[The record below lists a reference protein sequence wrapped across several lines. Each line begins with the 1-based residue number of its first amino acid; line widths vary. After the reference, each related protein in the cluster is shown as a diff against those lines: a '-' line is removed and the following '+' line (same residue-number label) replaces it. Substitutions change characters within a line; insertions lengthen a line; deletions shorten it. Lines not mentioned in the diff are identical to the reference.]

1 MSDKNQPVVHAVV
14 PSAGRGTR
22 FLPITKSVPKEMLP
36 VVDRPSIEYI
46 VREATDAGI
55 EDVLFVTR
63 AGKQAIEDYFD
74 AEPGLE
80 ADLEKGGKEK
90 ALEYVNEYK
99 KYARVHSVR
108 QGHPL
113 GLGHAIL
120 QAKSHVGDAPFAVL
134 LPDDLMEPGSQLLR
148 KMIQVR
154 GALGG
159 TVVALLK
166 VTPEQATAYAST
178 AVETLPIPEGVDLE
192 DIEGAARRR
201 QVQSSGPP
209 VHLRPVLDAAQ
220 QPVGDTGCAARA

>member
-1 MSDKNQPVVHAVV
+1 MSEKNQPVVHAVV

-80 ADLEKGGKEK
+80 ADLEKAGKEK

-108 QGHPL
+108 QGHPS
-113 GLGHAIL
+113 A
-120 QAKSHVGDAPFAVL
+120 
-134 LPDDLMEPGSQLLR
+134 
-148 KMIQVR
+148 
-154 GALGG
+154 
-159 TVVALLK
+159 
-166 VTPEQATAYAST
+166 
-178 AVETLPIPEGVDLE
+178 
-192 DIEGAARRR
+192 
-201 QVQSSGPP
+201 
-209 VHLRPVLDAAQ
+209 
-220 QPVGDTGCAARA
+220 